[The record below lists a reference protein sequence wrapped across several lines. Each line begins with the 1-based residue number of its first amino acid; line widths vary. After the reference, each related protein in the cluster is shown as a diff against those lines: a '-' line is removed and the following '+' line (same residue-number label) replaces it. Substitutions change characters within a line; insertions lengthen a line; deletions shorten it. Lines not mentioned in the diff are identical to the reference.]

1 MFAQSTAFDA
11 LNTVGQQYCNMIT
24 EVPKVEKQTEGCTP
38 LSCGRL
44 MHHILGRI
52 LGQPGDGADLEHLAV
67 AT

>member
-1 MFAQSTAFDA
+1 MALRRPLKITGDSTWIAPGAWTDS
-11 LNTVGQQYCNMIT
+11 I
-24 EVPKVEKQTEGCTP
+24 EKQTEGCTP